1 MSYELQNFFQ
11 TPEFSER
18 IWLDW
23 EYPLSPLPYHD
34 GRNISKVKLKVD
46 AYHPP
51 THAEN

>member
-23 EYPLSPLPYHD
+23 EPPPLPPPLSRWPKYFKSQIKG
-34 GRNISKVKLKVD
+34 GRLS
-46 AYHPP
+46 P
-51 THAEN
+51 THAC

>member
-1 MSYELQNFFQ
+1 MSYELQNFFKHQ
-11 TPEFSER
+11 NSQNAYGWIGNP
-18 IWLDW
+18 
-23 EYPLSPLPYHD
+23 PLSPLPYHD